1 MTYTSQQQ
9 EVREWLARRDAIL
22 LAHNYQPGEIQDIA
36 DFTGDSL
43 ALSITASQTPAK
55 IIVFAGVHFMAETA
69 AILCPDKTVLL
80 PRLDVGCYMADTIT
94 AESLLARKAELFGVP
109 VVTYVNSSA
118 AVKAESDICCTSA
131 NAVKV
136 VNSLPG
142 SRVLMVPDK
151 NLAHYT
157 ARHTDKEVLTW
168 AGCCNIHD
176 ALTAQEVLDTKAT
189 HPQALFVA
197 HPECRPEVLDLA
209 DAIDKESPVQVPAN
223 LIPLECDRITPDLLP
238 LITLEQNH
246 IDRIVAATPDG
257 AANIQDIYPLAPLQ
271 EGLLFHHLME
281 PQSDAYIL
289 PLLLAFDSYDRLAR
303 MLWGLQKVIDRHDI
317 LRTAILW
324 ENLPEPVQVVWRKAP
339 LAVET
344 VTLTPE
350 DGDAAEQLRS
360 RIAPGHFRLDIGRAP
375 MMQALI
381 AQDTVHDRW
390 LMAFPVHHL
399 IMDHTTL
406 ELLIEEVQAHLAE
419 DTTGLPPALP
429 FRNFV
434 AHARLGVSKQEHE
447 EFFRQL
453 LGDVEEPTAPFGL
466 LNVRGDGS
474 DIDEARLAVDSQ
486 LAHRLKAQ
494 VQALGVSAASVFHLA
509 WARVLSLLCGR
520 ADVVFGT
527 VLFGRMQGGEDADRV
542 LGMFINTLPVR
553 MDISEKPVAQAVHKT
568 HQQLAD
574 LLYHE
579 HASLALAQRCSGVLA
594 PAPLFSSLLNYRY
607 SRAQAPDTS
616 AALEGIDVLYG
627 QERTN
632 YPLTLSVDDLEDNF
646 FLTCQIQR
654 SIDPMRI
661 CEYLHTTLTHLVE
674 ALEQAPQTAIPSIEV
689 LPAAEREQVLYE
701 WNATTVD
708 YPGDQCIHQLFEAQA
723 AKTPDA
729 VAVVYEDEQLTY
741 AQLNSQANR
750 LARYLIG

>member
-1 MTYTSQQQ
+1 MVVTAGEDDRGDKRLVAYYTNKEEASTAIDAGYLRSCLSDSLPDYMVPSAFVALDAIPLTPNGKTDRKALPAPEGDAYALRAYAPPEGEIEQT
-9 EVREWLARRDAIL
+9 LARIWCEL
-22 LAHNYQPGEIQDIA
+22 LGVEQVGRYDHFFEMGGHSLMAVQLISQLHGKGLHADIRML
-36 DFTGDSL
+36 FTRP
-43 ALSITASQTPAK
+43 T
-55 IIVFAGVHFMAETA
+55 
-69 AILCPDKTVLL
+69 
-80 PRLDVGCYMADTIT
+80 
-94 AESLLARKAELFGVP
+94 
-109 VVTYVNSSA
+109 
-118 AVKAESDICCTSA
+118 
-131 NAVKV
+131 
-136 VNSLPG
+136 
-142 SRVLMVPDK
+142 LM
-151 NLAHYT
+151 
-157 ARHTDKEVLTW
+157 
-168 AGCCNIHD
+168 
-176 ALTAQEVLDTKAT
+176 
-189 HPQALFVA
+189 
-197 HPECRPEVLDLA
+197 DLA

-289 PLLLAFDSYDRLAR
+289 PLLLAFDGYDRLAR

-381 AQDTVHDRW
+381 AQDTVHDHW
-390 LMAFPVHHL
+390 LMALPVHHL

-607 SRAQAPDTS
+607 SRAQVPDTS

-674 ALEQAPQTAIPSIEV
+674 A
-689 LPAAEREQVLYE
+689 
-701 WNATTVD
+701 
-708 YPGDQCIHQLFEAQA
+708 
-723 AKTPDA
+723 
-729 VAVVYEDEQLTY
+729 
-741 AQLNSQANR
+741 
-750 LARYLIG
+750 